1 MSLNNMTNSLH
12 DYQSLVISNVCD
24 APRSSEIIF
33 VQSFLCDFFGGV
45 VSSVFLYQFY
55 NGIEISHPLYAVL
68 FSNILYSTMISFAT
82 FGLLLLQFINPATCV
97 IALFITDC
105 LHFMLMMNI
114 ITWLVIATLRYHL
127 FVKEDNETIDFP
139 RLRKIALTLTWTT
152 YAGIMSIRISF
163 PILIHLGFTIF
174 PFNAIIMLSI
184 LIFLSV
190 SFLVVSYRTDK
201 MLNEKIQNLNNSRNQ
216 IHERDDPT
224 DVINSTN
231 EQPSIN
237 EGSKSIQILNCK
249 SRKGLQKL
257 EIDFHQ
263 NPSFPFED
271 TAKDYGGIYVGDI
284 EAHESR
290 NSHTH
295 NDSDIKISHITLP
308 NQVLT
313 HTTEY
318 ESKST
323 VVPFETEIEQT
334 QEVSR
339 DFVAESTI
347 SNLRASGNKSSRM
360 DPRKAG
366 NAKEELDRIELVS
379 ESSKN
384 KSKNSIN
391 SEYHLD
397 FLEENPNSD
406 DNSSKLE
413 ILYRD
418 SKEHKSI
425 MKTVIVNAICSCLVI
440 TWYVIMGVFAFHTNI
455 YLVAVF
461 GALIKFQRT
470 FHTLIA
476 SIYCF
481 EVVNHLFKETIRNMR
496 NWLEECF
503 A

>member
-24 APRSSEIIF
+24 EPRSSEIIF
-33 VQSFLCDFFGGV
+33 VQTFLFDFLGGV

-127 FVKEDNETIDFP
+127 FAKGDNEIIDFR
-139 RLRKIALTLTWTT
+139 RLRKIALTFTWTT

-174 PFNAIIMLSI
+174 PFNAISMLFI
-184 LIFLSV
+184 LIILSV

-216 IHERDDPT
+216 IHEKDDPT
-224 DVINSTN
+224 DMINSTN
-231 EQPSIN
+231 EQSSMN
-237 EGSKSIQILNCK
+237 EGSKNIQTLNCK
-249 SRKGLQKL
+249 SGRGLQKL
-257 EIDFHQ
+257 EIQ
-263 NPSFPFED
+263 IQENSSFPFED
-271 TAKDYGGIYVGDI
+271 TAKEYGGIYIGDI
-284 EAHESR
+284 EVSKKSTAHS
-290 NSHTH
+290 H
-295 NDSDIKISHITLP
+295 NDSVVKISHITLP
-308 NQVLT
+308 NQVLA
-313 HTTEY
+313 HTTDY
-318 ESKST
+318 ESKFS
-323 VVPFETEIEQT
+323 VAPFESVIEQ
-334 QEVSR
+334 QHEVSR
-339 DFVAESTI
+339 DFAAQSTS
-347 SNLRASGNKSSRM
+347 SNLGASGKRSSRM
-360 DPRKAG
+360 GRRKSN
-366 NAKEELDRIELVS
+366 NATEDLNRINLVS
-379 ESSKN
+379 ECSKN
-384 KSKNSIN
+384 NFKNSNN
-391 SEYHLD
+391 SECHLD
-397 FLEENPNSD
+397 FLEENHNSD

-440 TWYVIMGVFAFHTNI
+440 TWYVIMGVFAYHTNI

-481 EVVNHLFKETIRNMR
+481 EVVNNLFKQTIHNMR